1 MVCQLPVDLS
11 VPEEEILRR
20 AEGDTSS
27 ALKIAAAYG
36 HEVACRDL
44 DKVTVAPAISL
55 EAVQ

>member
-1 MVCQLPVDLS
+1 MVHNVLVDLS

-20 AEGDTSS
+20 AKGDTSS

-36 HEVACRDL
+36 YEVACRDL
-44 DKVTVAPAISL
+44 DKVTAAPVISL